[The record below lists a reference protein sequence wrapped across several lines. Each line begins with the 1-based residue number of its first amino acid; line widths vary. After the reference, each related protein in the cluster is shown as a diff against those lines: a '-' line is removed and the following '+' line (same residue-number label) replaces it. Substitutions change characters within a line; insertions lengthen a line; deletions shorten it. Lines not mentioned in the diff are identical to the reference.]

1 MIVMLIV
8 VFIHNPQYCHPRI
21 GLPNLF
27 LIVICLLLNFLD
39 FQFAPVLILVLLLI
53 LFPTPLFII
62 ILIILV
68 P

>member
-1 MIVMLIV
+1 MLIV
-8 VFIHNPQYCHPRI
+8 VFVHRLQSSYPRI
-21 GLPNLF
+21 GLPNLL
-27 LIVICLLLNFLD
+27 LIVICLLLTFLVVH
-39 FQFAPVLILVLLLI
+39 FAPVLILVLLLI